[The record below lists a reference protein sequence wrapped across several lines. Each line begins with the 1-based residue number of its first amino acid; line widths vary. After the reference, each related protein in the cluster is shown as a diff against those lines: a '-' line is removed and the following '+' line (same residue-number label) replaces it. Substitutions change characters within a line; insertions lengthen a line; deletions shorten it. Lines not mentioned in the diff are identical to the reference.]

1 MATVERT
8 QVETDARITGSR
20 ALNRGEAPGVGADAS
35 SLTVKSFELIRACG
49 LAPDD
54 PIVAVGDV
62 DAHLIAALL
71 DVGHRDLTVLH
82 PSMEALEA
90 LRQALGDLE
99 GEVILTEADPLQFQ
113 PHRRYALWQDRG
125 FFHRLTHPDDR
136 QRYVEVVQYALRPE
150 GHLVISASGPEGP
163 TEDRGLPLERY
174 SAPRLA
180 AELGR
185 QFELSEE
192 GLELHPLPH
201 GGYHQLLHCHFRR
214 HAPHWP
220 APPR

>member
-8 QVETDARITGSR
+8 HADTNARITGPDIHTARS
-20 ALNRGEAPGVGADAS
+20 GTCGAAIDPRS
-35 SLTVKSFELIRACG
+35 PTVKSFELIRACG
-49 LAPDD
+49 LGLHD
-54 PIVAVGDV
+54 PIITVGDV
-62 DAHLIAALL
+62 DAHLVAALL
-71 DVGHRDLTVLH
+71 GIGHRDLTVVH
-82 PSMEALEA
+82 PSMEALEG

-99 GEVILTEADPLQFQ
+99 GEVILIEADPLWFQ

-125 FFHRLTHPDDR
+125 FFHSLTHPDDR

-150 GHLVISASGPEGP
+150 GHLVISACGPEGP
-163 TEDRGLPLERY
+163 AEDRGVPVERY
-174 SAPRLA
+174 TAARLA

-185 QFELSEE
+185 QFELAEE

-220 APPR
+220 C